1 MLKKLTNNVYYTEPD
16 ESTDR
21 PAMGY
26 VKGNKYSLMVEA
38 GNSAKTVHKFN
49 SS

>member
-21 PAMGY
+21 PTMGY

-38 GNSAKTVHKFN
+38 EIRKNST
-49 SS
+49 